1 MKKIIT
7 LIVALFCSVSAYE
20 ENFNSYKNGT
30 PLKNL
35 TSEGISYSAS
45 GSWEIFTAPFASFT
59 TPVLLEPGKTSAHA
73 PLTLRFSAPQC
84 KLRLTYATDGDDSLI
99 VTGSSGGAE
108 VYRSSFKGSYT
119 GGLYVGEVNVGL
131 KAESVTLTTAGGKKL
146 LIDDIATESC
156 SLDTF
161 ALTDGLITHYRFE
174 EATASQTLVSNG
186 KIGKA
191 LSLTALEA
199 SLILDHPAKE
209 IQSIAFW
216 LYISDAQ
223 SGTTVLSTA
232 DNASRMQLGINESLA
247 LELSLSESFFSPY
260 ISSKSLSPRQWHH
273 VVVVRD
279 EEMISVYVDGTL
291 YDTFTTS
298 ATLHQANEAVVLH
311 PASGML
317 LDDLRIYQAPLSA
330 YEVNELYYVRER
342 FAVLADERFEE
353 GKRYCMEHPEA
364 CGLRPG
370 RGELDLSVAADV
382 AALSNQTLS
391 FGWYLFSSPD
401 GSTYLAGGDFSN
413 PSIWQLVPGTR
424 EWKPVHNAGAFDGFE
439 ERGTLF
445 ESVTI
450 SQDGTQIVFGA
461 PLEANLSDTDQ

>member
-1 MKKIIT
+1 MKNIIS

-35 TSEGISYSAS
+35 TSEGISYSAP

-73 PLTLRFSAPQC
+73 PLTLRFAAPQC
-84 KLRLTYATDGDDSLI
+84 KLRLTYATDGEDALI
-99 VTGSSGGAE
+99 VTGMSGGTE
-108 VYRSSFKGSYT
+108 VYRSSFKGNYT
-119 GGLYVGEVNVGL
+119 GGLYVGEIDVAL

-146 LIDDIATESC
+146 LIDDITTEAC
-156 SLDTF
+156 TLDTF
-161 ALTDGLITHYRFE
+161 VLTDGLIAHYRFE
-174 EATASQTLVSNG
+174 EAQTLNG
-186 KIGKA
+186 KIGQA
-191 LSLTALEA
+191 IDLSALEETR
-199 SLILDHPAKE
+199 ILDRPSKGV
-209 IQSIAFW
+209 QSIAFW
-216 LYISDAQ
+216 INVSEVL
-223 SGTTVLSTA
+223 SGTPFLSIAETSA
-232 DNASRMQLGINESLA
+232 RMHLNINESRA
-247 LELSLSESFFSPY
+247 LELTLSESFFSPFV
-260 ISSKSLSPRQWHH
+260 SSKTFNPQQWHH
-273 VVVVRD
+273 VAIVRD
-279 EEMISVYVDGTL
+279 QEVIALYIDGTL
-291 YDTFTTS
+291 CDTFTTS
-298 ATLHQANEAVVLH
+298 AALHEANEAIALE
-311 PASGML
+311 PAAGVL
-317 LDDLRIYQAPLSA
+317 LDDLRLYQDPLGTL
-330 YEVNELYYVRER
+330 EVNELYYARDR
-342 FAVLADERFEE
+342 FATLAQERFEE

-382 AALSNQTLS
+382 AALANQTLS

-439 ERGTLF
+439 ARGTLF

-450 SQDGTQIVFGA
+450 SQNGTEIIFGA
-461 PLEANLSDTDQ
+461 PIDSNLTDADQ